1 MPVAFWQFGTD
12 LTLVGLGGEPV
23 NGYVHLIEDAIGPTR
38 LWVAG
43 YCNDV
48 FGYVPTARIL
58 AEGGY
63 ESRGID
69 RGDAVGQFTP
79 QAEQAVVAAVKAMA
93 QQAGR
98 AK

>member
-1 MPVAFWQFGTD
+1 M
-12 LTLVGLGGEPV
+12 
-23 NGYVHLIEDAIGPTR
+23 
-38 LWVAG
+38 WVAG

-63 ESRGID
+63 ESRGIE

-79 QAEQAVVAAVKAMA
+79 EAERVIVDTVKSLAER
-93 QQAGR
+93 AGR
-98 AK
+98 TK

>member
-1 MPVAFWQFGTD
+1 MPVSLWQFGAD
-12 LTLVGLGGEPV
+12 FTLVGLGGEPV
-23 NGYVHLIEDAIGPTR
+23 NEYVHLIEDAIGHTR

-79 QAEQAVVAAVKAMA
+79 EAEHVIVTAVKTMA
-93 QQAGR
+93 QSVGR
-98 AK
+98 K